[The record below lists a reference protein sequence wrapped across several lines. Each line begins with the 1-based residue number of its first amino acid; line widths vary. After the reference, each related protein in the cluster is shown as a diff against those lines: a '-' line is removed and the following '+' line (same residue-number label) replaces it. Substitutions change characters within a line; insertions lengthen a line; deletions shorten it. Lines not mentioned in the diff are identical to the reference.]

1 MNENKYKKLALN
13 TVIFAVGNFGSKI
26 LSFLIVPLYTYV
38 LTTEEYGMID
48 LFITSLGL
56 MIPFSTMMVN
66 EALIRFTLG
75 KEMTPSEAASNCL
88 VIFCFGA
95 IGSILLTP
103 IYKRIFKFDGYMWMF
118 VALLVIQT
126 FNRIYSEYFKAID
139 QNVKYTILG
148 LVSTV
153 CTLGFNL
160 LFLLYFKLGIRGY
173 LYATLLSAVVSSI
186 YILIFSDFFKTVS
199 LRNIDR
205 KVLTKILKYS
215 IPLVPNS
222 LMWWIMSA
230 GDKYIINYFLG
241 DASNGIYS
249 LALKIPQIINMVYAL
264 FIQAW
269 QMSAIEVNLSEN
281 KGEFYQKVFSVTS
294 FAMAFIATGIVMLV
308 KPVYSNVMNKNFIV
322 AWKYVPLLSAA
333 TVISCYSSF
342 FGVVYTVGTKTKK
355 AFLTTALGAAVNL
368 ICNFIL
374 VGPFGIQGIAVGTC
388 LGYAVVLAVR
398 VNDMKKEMG
407 ISVDLRLNFVVFI
420 LLLLQY
426 YTLIMYGEMA
436 VLVLGSISLM
446 FIFYMYRTEINVI
459 YKKFLHKK

>member
-1 MNENKYKKLALN
+1 MNDNKYKKLALN

-38 LTTEEYGMID
+38 LTTAEYGTID

-56 MIPFSTMMVN
+56 IIPFSTMMVN

-75 KEMTPSEAASNCL
+75 KDMTPSEAASNCFAVFL
-88 VIFCFGA
+88 GGA
-95 IGSILLTP
+95 IGCVLLTP
-103 IYKRIFKFDGYMWMF
+103 IYKAIFKFDEYMWIF
-118 VALLVIQT
+118 VALLVIQS
-126 FNRIYSEYFKAID
+126 FNRIYSEYFKAIA
-139 QNVKYTILG
+139 QNVKYTIFG

-173 LYATLLSAVVSSI
+173 LYATLLSAVVGSI
-186 YILIFSDFFKTVS
+186 YILLFSDFFKTVS
-199 LRNIDR
+199 LKNIDR
-205 KVLTKILKYS
+205 KILSQILKYS

-241 DASNGIYS
+241 DAANGVYS

-269 QMSAIEVNLSEN
+269 QMSAIEVNSSEN
-281 KGEFYQKVFSVTS
+281 KSEFYQKVFSVTS
-294 FAMAFIATGIVMLV
+294 FAMAFIATGIIMLV
-308 KPVYSNVMNKNFIV
+308 KPIYLNVMNKEFTV
-322 AWKYVPLLSAA
+322 AWKYVPLLSVA

-355 AFLTTALGAAVNL
+355 AFSTTALGAAVNI

-374 VGPFGIQGIAVGTC
+374 VRLFEMQGIAIGTC

-407 ISVDLRLNFVVFI
+407 ISIDLRLNFAAFI
-420 LLLLQY
+420 LLLLQSY
-426 YTLIMYGEMA
+426 ALIMYGEMT
-436 VLVLGSISLM
+436 VLILGSISLM
-446 FIFYMYRTEINVI
+446 FIFYMYRIEIKVI
-459 YKKFLHKK
+459 YEKFLHKN

>member
-160 LFLLYFKLGIRGY
+160 LFLLYL
-173 LYATLLSAVVSSI
+173 
-186 YILIFSDFFKTVS
+186 
-199 LRNIDR
+199 
-205 KVLTKILKYS
+205 
-215 IPLVPNS
+215 
-222 LMWWIMSA
+222 
-230 GDKYIINYFLG
+230 
-241 DASNGIYS
+241 
-249 LALKIPQIINMVYAL
+249 
-264 FIQAW
+264 
-269 QMSAIEVNLSEN
+269 
-281 KGEFYQKVFSVTS
+281 
-294 FAMAFIATGIVMLV
+294 
-308 KPVYSNVMNKNFIV
+308 
-322 AWKYVPLLSAA
+322 
-333 TVISCYSSF
+333 
-342 FGVVYTVGTKTKK
+342 
-355 AFLTTALGAAVNL
+355 
-368 ICNFIL
+368 
-374 VGPFGIQGIAVGTC
+374 
-388 LGYAVVLAVR
+388 
-398 VNDMKKEMG
+398 
-407 ISVDLRLNFVVFI
+407 
-420 LLLLQY
+420 
-426 YTLIMYGEMA
+426 
-436 VLVLGSISLM
+436 
-446 FIFYMYRTEINVI
+446 
-459 YKKFLHKK
+459 